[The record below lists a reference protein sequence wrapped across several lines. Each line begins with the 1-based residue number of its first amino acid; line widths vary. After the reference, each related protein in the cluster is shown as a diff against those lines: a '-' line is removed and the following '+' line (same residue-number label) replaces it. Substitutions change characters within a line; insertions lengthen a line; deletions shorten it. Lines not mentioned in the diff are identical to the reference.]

1 MKILSLY
8 SGGGG
13 IDEGLKQAEI
23 KTDIAID
30 YNYDACRTLKMN
42 HPDTEVICGGRVG
55 DYVES
60 LPKASIVVGGPP
72 CPEFS
77 RANIGRTFNMCEI
90 NNF

>member
-42 HPDTEVICGGRVG
+42 HPDTEVICGRVG